1 VLVGFWILYKTESK
15 IMGRHVKWELGSAFS
30 MFLAFGIGAERNMGF
45 EGWGENWDWETYNT
59 NHKKLSSRHTIRKN

>member
-1 VLVGFWILYKTESK
+1 
-15 IMGRHVKWELGSAFS
+15 MGAAWVQHSAC
-30 MFLAFGIGAERNMGF
+30 FLAFGIGAERNMGF